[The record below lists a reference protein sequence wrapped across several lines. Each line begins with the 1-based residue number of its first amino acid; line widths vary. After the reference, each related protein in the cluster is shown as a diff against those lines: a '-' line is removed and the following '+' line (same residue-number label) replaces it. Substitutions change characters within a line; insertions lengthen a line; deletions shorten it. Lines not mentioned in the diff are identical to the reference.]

1 MSLFIMADQD
11 PMLNDD
17 IYPPWFKRWQEQQAG
32 LIPEPILSED
42 SIKIEQ
48 ALKIDDVSWRH

>member
-1 MSLFIMADQD
+1 MADQD

-48 ALKIDDVSWRH
+48 ALKIDDVS